1 MDNILEILFT
11 EMWAIRA
18 LIASMLVG
26 LTCGALGS
34 FIVLRNMSLFGD
46 ALSHSVLPGV
56 AIAYMIVGYI
66 SLGFFVGAIIAS
78 FITAVGITWIQ
89 NNVKT
94 KNDAAIGIVYT
105 AMFAI
110 GVMLISRMNTD
121 GGVHLD
127 LDDFLFGK
135 ILGVSDEDLYLTG
148 FIALYVI
155 ISIIFF
161 YRYLL
166 ITTFQPIIAQT
177 MGISVSLIR
186 YFVILL
192 LSFTIVASL
201 RAVGIILV
209 VSMLITP
216 AATALLISDRLKY
229 VLMISS
235 GIGMLSAVIGMV
247 LSIVWQTTPG
257 PAMAVVATVFYL
269 LVALLS
275 PKKGLLAR
283 TLRKRRQRRK
293 VDIED
298 ILKQALK
305 LHQKG
310 SLTVSALLD
319 RVTFDQQKLSQ
330 YLKHLDQ
337 KNYFA
342 SVGAG
347 QLILEQ
353 KGIDAANRL
362 VRAHRLWETYLVTE
376 MGLTE
381 EQIHEDAEKYEHLLT
396 EDLLDEMDERLG
408 FPNTDPHGSP
418 IPKKK

>member
-18 LIASMLVG
+18 LIASILVG

-66 SLGFFVGAIIAS
+66 SLGFFVGAIVAS

-89 NNVKT
+89 NNVNT

-110 GVMLISRMNTD
+110 GVMLISKMNTD

-148 FIALYVI
+148 FIALYVVV
-155 ISIIFF
+155 SIIFF

-166 ITTFQPIIAQT
+166 ITTFQPVIAET
-177 MGISVSLIR
+177 MGISVTLIR

-216 AATALLISDRLKY
+216 AATALLLSDRLKY
-229 VLMISS
+229 VLMISA
-235 GIGMLSAVIGMV
+235 GIGMLSAVIGMIV
-247 LSIVWQTTPG
+247 SIVLETTPG
-257 PAMAVVATVFYL
+257 PAMAVVATIFYL
-269 LVALLS
+269 LVALFS

-283 TLRKRRQRRK
+283 TIRKRRQRRK
-293 VDIED
+293 IDIED

-310 SLTVSALLD
+310 GLTLNALTE
-319 RVTFDQQKLSQ
+319 RVTFGQNKLVQ
-330 YLKHLDQ
+330 YLKYLDQ
-337 KNYFA
+337 KDYLA
-342 SVGAG
+342 RQGMD
-347 QLILEQ
+347 QLVLEQ

-362 VRAHRLWETYLVTE
+362 VRAHRLWETYLVNE
-376 MGLTE
+376 MGLSE

-418 IPKKK
+418 IPKKQ